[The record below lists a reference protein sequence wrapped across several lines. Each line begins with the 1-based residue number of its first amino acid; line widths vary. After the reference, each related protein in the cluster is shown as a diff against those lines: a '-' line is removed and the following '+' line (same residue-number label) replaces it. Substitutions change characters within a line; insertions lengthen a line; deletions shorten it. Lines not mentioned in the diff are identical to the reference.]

1 VNDPPLQR
9 KQKVLDQDEAAVQE
23 EWDAIPQESS
33 AVRSGA
39 SVFPAHASAAAQ
51 LTATMSYDEALA
63 ALAAAD
69 MSAAVP
75 RVVMYEAPT
84 SCFGRLLHCFNRP
97 SLHIQNAE
105 GELQLPF
112 LLALT
117 PYDGYDSLFA
127 LLMCRSQ

>member
-1 VNDPPLQR
+1 MLQRCAVNDSPLQR

-23 EWDAIPQESS
+23 EWDAIPHESS
-33 AVRSGA
+33 ALRSGA
-39 SVFPAHASAAAQ
+39 SALPAHASAAAQ

-105 GELQLPF
+105 DELQLPF

-117 PYDGYDSLFA
+117 PYDG
-127 LLMCRSQ
+127 